1 MNFRTELSLKQS
13 PWNINL
19 KDPILTAGS
28 CFADSIGEK
37 FITNKFKAIVNPFG
51 ATYHPLSIHRT
62 LKYAAYQ
69 DIHWKIPLSKTM
81 AYISI
86 TISILLSTDLPY
98 PHSRIHLGNASLPYI
113 II

>member
-62 LKYAAYQ
+62 LKYAAHQEYPLENTFVENNG
-69 DIHWKIPLSKTM
+69 IHFN
-81 AYISI
+81 YD
-86 TISILLSTDLPY
+86 SILLSTDLPY